1 MGLDAPTVEKTA
13 VKIFNIPNMLS
24 LSRIL
29 SVPVFI
35 LLMLNPTPIR
45 ALSAGIV
52 FSLASAT
59 DWLDGYLARKWGQ
72 VTKAGKLL
80 DPIADKILIMAALVM
95 LVEIRSDIVHSWIAI
110 VLIGREFAVTGL
122 RAIASSDGIVIPAE
136 SAGKY
141 KVGAQ
146 ITAVLCL
153 LLGYYVPTGWMRDL
167 GTIAL
172 WVAMVLAVYSAF
184 QYFRT
189 YWNQLNGN
197 GSKGSV

>member
-1 MGLDAPTVEKTA
+1 MDAPPVEEAA
-13 VKIFNIPNMLS
+13 VKIFNVPNMLS

-35 LLMLNPTPIR
+35 LLMLEPSPVR
-45 ALSAGIV
+45 ALAAGVV

-72 VTKAGKLL
+72 VTKVGKLL
-80 DPIADKILIMAALVM
+80 DPIADKILIMSALVT
-95 LVEIRSDIVHSWIAI
+95 LVEIRSDVVPAWIAI
-110 VLIGREFAVTGL
+110 IIIGREFAVTGL

-136 SAGKY
+136 TVGKY

-146 ITAVLCL
+146 ITAVLSL
-153 LLGYYVPTGWMRDL
+153 LLDYYMTKEWMRDL
-167 GTIAL
+167 GVLAL
-172 WVAMVLAVYSAF
+172 WAAMILSVYSAV

-189 YWNQLNGN
+189 YWKKL
-197 GSKGSV
+197 S

>member
-1 MGLDAPTVEKTA
+1 MGLDAPTVEETT
-13 VKIFNIPNMLS
+13 VKIFNVPNMLS

-35 LLMLNPTPIR
+35 VLMLEPSPLR
-45 ALSAGIV
+45 ALAAGMV

-80 DPIADKILIMAALVM
+80 DPIADKILIMAALVV
-95 LVEIRSDIVHSWIAI
+95 LVEIRPEVVHAWIAI

-122 RAIASSDGIVIPAE
+122 RAIASSEGIIIPAE
-136 SAGKY
+136 SVGKY

-146 ITAVLCL
+146 ITAVLSL
-153 LLGYYVPTGWMRDL
+153 LLDYYMSHEWLRYL

-172 WVAMVLAVYSAF
+172 WVAMVLAVYSAAR
-184 QYFRT
+184 YFKT
-189 YWNQLNGN
+189 YWKQL
-197 GSKGSV
+197 S